1 MVRCSNI
8 LTFCFQLLLLYC
20 RRFFMIV
27 LKQLSVMKKYC
38 FPRGFNFFFKARR
51 VWSAS
56 KRLEGFLEERYI
68 LQRNYHLRRRHHHQ
82 NMVKADENRKLIR

>member
-38 FPRGFNFFFKARR
+38 FPRGFNFF
-51 VWSAS
+51 
-56 KRLEGFLEERYI
+56 
-68 LQRNYHLRRRHHHQ
+68 LRRGGFGVRQ
-82 NMVKADENRKLIR
+82 KGWRGF